1 MKSIQTIYNVLGGI
15 QLFISLGA
23 LGAGWLMITNPS
35 GHING
40 MSVEILADSPFS
52 DFFIPG
58 MVLFVVNGLGNLLG
72 SFLAFNKKEI
82 AGNAAIMLG
91 VLLIGWLVFQIFWI
105 GFYPIIQLLYM
116 FLGFS
121 ELVLG
126 YLILKHKEV

>member
-23 LGAGWLMITNPS
+23 LGAGWLMLTHPS
-35 GHING
+35 GSING

-72 SFLAFNKKEI
+72 AFLAFNKKAA
-82 AGNAAIMLG
+82 AGNVAILLG
-91 VLLIGWLVFQIFWI
+91 MLLIGWLGFQVFWI
-105 GFYPIIQLLYM
+105 GFYPIIQSLYM

-121 ELVLG
+121 EMVLG
-126 YLILKHKEV
+126 YLITKNKEA